1 MATVNGTS
9 GNDELFGFSTAD
21 TINGF
26 AGSDQI
32 FGDAG
37 DDLLLAGAGDDTVIG
52 GEGND
57 SLTGDDGNDLLNA
70 SEGNDVLDG
79 GLGNDALTG
88 GTGNDTVTGG
98 LGNDIA
104 YYAGN
109 QGDFKFAL
117 NAVGNVVVT
126 DLNTLDG
133 DDALEIEV
141 EYQNETIGKYGLEM
155 HGDKFKLTNK
165 KTDCLAK
172 EKCGI
177 PPIAKVG
184 EFIGIISK
192 ENTCC
197 APGTCC

>member
-1 MATVNGTS
+1 MNI
-9 GNDELFGFSTAD
+9 TA
-21 TINGF
+21 F
-26 AGSDQI
+26 K
-32 FGDAG
+32 
-37 DDLLLAGAGDDTVIG
+37 
-52 GEGND
+52 
-57 SLTGDDGNDLLNA
+57 
-70 SEGNDVLDG
+70 
-79 GLGNDALTG
+79 DALKQLETLQFEMPDGSLIPSYFHITEVGKTTKHFIDCG
-88 GTGNDTVTGG
+88 GAIHTDQFANFQLWFDERDTEHRLTPSK
-98 LGNDIA
+98 LLHIISLSE
-104 YYAGN
+104 
-109 QGDFKFAL
+109 KL
-117 NAVGNVVVT
+117 
-126 DLNTLDG
+126 LG

-197 APGTCC
+197 TPGTCC